1 MVQKILSDTLLDTMI
16 AMLLDHYAWSFHI
29 WLTML
34 ETLKVMQQCHS
45 RLMIA
50 NCQKSTIK
58 YREKVEK
65 LLKINFNSEPIYGD
79 NAKYIKTKIK
89 IYGGSINTNF

>member
-1 MVQKILSDTLLDTMI
+1 MI
-16 AMLLDHYAWSFHI
+16 TMLLDHYAWSFHK

-34 ETLKVMQQCHS
+34 ETLKVIQQCLS

-58 YREKVEK
+58 YGEKVEK

-79 NAKYIKTKIK
+79 NEKYIKTKIK
-89 IYGGSINTNF
+89 TYGGSINTNF